1 MAGGWWWRAEGL
13 CGDVV
18 KMLVT
23 VLSRDGGDTPRV
35 CGDPAQAPDGVAVMA
50 SVISVQYNWP
60 DQRMGLWFAVCPPP
74 NSQQMPIVRIVS
86 TFT

>member
-1 MAGGWWWRAEGL
+1 M

-35 CGDPAQAPDGVAVMA
+35 CGAAAQAPDGVAVMA
-50 SVISVQYNWP
+50 SVISVQ
-60 DQRMGLWFAVCPPP
+60 LSV
-74 NSQQMPIVRIVS
+74 
-86 TFT
+86 

>member
-1 MAGGWWWRAEGL
+1 M

-50 SVISVQYNWP
+50 SVISVQ
-60 DQRMGLWFAVCPPP
+60 LSV
-74 NSQQMPIVRIVS
+74 
-86 TFT
+86 